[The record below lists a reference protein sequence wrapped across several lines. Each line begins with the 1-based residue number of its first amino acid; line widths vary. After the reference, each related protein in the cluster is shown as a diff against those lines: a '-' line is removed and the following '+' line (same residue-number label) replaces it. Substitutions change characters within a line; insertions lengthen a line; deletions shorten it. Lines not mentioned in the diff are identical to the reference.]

1 MATNYCELSPQQRG
15 IIIVNAQINQL
26 PDGSREQKELLK
38 MRNEA
43 IKAWNNISE
52 DSNNGGRCN
61 YQVAGMVNSRRKR
74 KMPPEK
80 YAEIIAQQMLKG
92 KKSPQEIGAV
102 VAGILGF
109 RG

>member
-15 IIIVNAQINQL
+15 IIIVNQINQL
-26 PDGSREQKELLK
+26 QNKEELLK

-43 IKAWNNISE
+43 IKAWNNISK
-52 DSNNGGRCN
+52 DSNNGDQCN
-61 YQVAGMVNSRRKR
+61 YQVAGRVNSRRKR
-74 KMPPEK
+74 KMPPKK